1 MSEHPRSMDKESM
14 PAVTEDDLA
23 KGWAAS
29 LEEREQRRSGLS
41 RIMARKRVANRIGV
55 SPGTLE
61 NLHRDRIKGVR
72 GWVLMKLR
80 AAALAD
86 LQREIE
92 AHQHELATIAL
103 HPGCALGGAVEEVAK
118 GLARLKAAALELRS

>member
-1 MSEHPRSMDKESM
+1 MTKHPQPADKKTM
-14 PAVTEDDLA
+14 AAVTEDDLA
-23 KGWAAS
+23 RGWAAK
-29 LEEREQRRSGLS
+29 LEEREQSRTGLS
-41 RIMARKRVANRIGV
+41 RSLARKRVASRIGV

-61 NLHRDRIKGVR
+61 NLQRDRIKGVR
-72 GWVLMKLR
+72 GWVLSKLR

-103 HPGCALGGAVEEVAK
+103 HPGCALGGAVEEVAQ
-118 GLARLKAAALELRS
+118 GLARLKSMAAELRS